1 LIKGAKIH
9 ISGGEQTITEN
20 IVHMVLAKIKGAPA
34 GVKGI
39 SLFIVPKL
47 RLSETGGLGERNG
60 VALAGLIHKLGL
72 PWNDLNG
79 LEFR

>member
-1 LIKGAKIH
+1 
-9 ISGGEQTITEN
+9 
-20 IVHMVLAKIKGAPA
+20 MVLAKIKGAPA

-60 VALAGLIHKLGL
+60 VALADLIHKLGYRGTTSTAL
-72 PWNDLNG
+72 SFGDDAECHGYLVG
-79 LEFR
+79 